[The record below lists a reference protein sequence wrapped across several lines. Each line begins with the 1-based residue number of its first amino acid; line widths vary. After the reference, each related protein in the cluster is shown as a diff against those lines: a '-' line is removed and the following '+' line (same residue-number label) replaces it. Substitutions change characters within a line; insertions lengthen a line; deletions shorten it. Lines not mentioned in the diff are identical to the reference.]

1 MRSELTG
8 LSRVVVPRKSKRGLH
23 VKSMRADSCQSRVS
37 QQGMK
42 RIHLLYQVEQ
52 FAKVIGLLLIQRAD
66 LLDKPVL
73 RLVTLHLPG
82 RQALPAQATQL
93 QSGK

>member
-1 MRSELTG
+1 MA
-8 LSRVVVPRKSKRGLH
+8 LH
-23 VKSMRADSCQSRVS
+23 VKSMKANSCQSRLL
-37 QQGMK
+37 QQGVRK
-42 RIHLLYQVEQ
+42 IYLLYQAEQ

-66 LLDKPVL
+66 LLDEPVL

-93 QSGK
+93 QSSEWQ